1 MRTNL
6 VRFSVLLASVAFG
19 ACSDS
24 SSVAL
29 DELTEAEAQQLA
41 GVVMG
46 ATFSST
52 SSVPQPTA
60 GPEGPQ
66 AVPFTFA
73 TEINTTEACPG
84 GGTVGIAAA
93 IEVSGDTES
102 EMGSVEYQM
111 TQTHNAC
118 VVTSED
124 AHIFTLWGDPDM
136 SAAFTVENDG
146 QGVVEWAGS
155 IQGSIDWETDSREGS
170 CTVTM
175 EFSGRTQAGATAA
188 ANLVGSVCGFAIEQA
203 ISIG

>member
-1 MRTNL
+1 MRTNF
-6 VRFSVLLASVAFG
+6 VRLSLLLASVAFG

-29 DELTEAEAQQLA
+29 GDLSEAEAQQLA

-46 ATFSST
+46 ATFSS
-52 SSVPQPTA
+52 SSTVPQPAATP
-60 GPEGPQ
+60 GGPQ

-93 IEVSGDTES
+93 LEVSGDTET
-102 EMGSVEYQM
+102 EVASVEYQM
-111 TQTHNAC
+111 TQTHDAC
-118 VVTSED
+118 VATSED
-124 AHIFTLWGDPDM
+124 GRTFTLWGNPDM

-155 IQGSIDWETDSREGS
+155 IQGSIDWETDGREGS
-170 CTVTM
+170 CAVTM
-175 EFSGRTQAGATAA
+175 EFSGRTQAGAAA
-188 ANLVGSVCGFAIEQA
+188 AASLAGSVCGHAIDQS